1 MFNTSSPLAFRNAII
16 GKAIDMDG
24 VPAGQPYQCADTF
37 KAFTKSAL
45 GYSWA
50 FGGSGG
56 AKELWLQRSRY
67 AAGFDFI
74 TDINSLREGDF
85 VVWNGSGSN
94 PYGHVANFREYRNG
108 GLFCVGQNQ
117 PNPYHTEVVI
127 SRANFLGA
135 LRPKKWNTPAPA
147 PTPAPTPQPAKKTAQ
162 QIADEIWAGVGGWGN
177 NPQRA
182 AKIKAAGVN
191 PDDVQ
196 AILNAKAAGSTSGST
211 SAPAPAPAPAAIN
224 IGDRVRTSSQIDA
237 QTGAYLNL
245 RVINDGESTLHS
257 INSKGNAV
265 LAKGRTIRAA
275 VPLNSLTKV

>member
-16 GKAIDMDG
+16 GRAIDMDG

-56 AKELWLQRSRY
+56 AKELWYQRSRY
-67 AAGFDFI
+67 AAGFDFVS
-74 TDINSLREGDF
+74 DINALREGDF
-85 VVWNGSGSN
+85 VVWGGSGSN

-117 PNPYHTEVVI
+117 PSPYHTEVVV

-135 LRPKKWNTPAPA
+135 LRPKKWNTPAP
-147 PTPAPTPQPAKKTAQ
+147 TPAPTPTPAPAPRKTAQ

-177 NPQRA
+177 DPQRSQ
-182 AKIKAAGVN
+182 KIKAAGGDVAA
-191 PDDVQ
+191 VQ
-196 AILNAKAAGSTSGST
+196 AILNAKAGA
-211 SAPAPAPAPAAIN
+211 AKPAPAPAPKIN
-224 IGDRVRTSSQIDA
+224 VGDRVRTSSQTDA
-237 QTGAYLNL
+237 NTGAYLNL

-257 INSKGNAV
+257 INSKGHAV